1 MKKYQ
6 LIRSELLTMQNK
18 SNIKGLISSI
28 FSFPLRSSFAFIQV
42 DLPEYDVLRAEVF
55 LEDLAD
61 ILEEESQLTIIDLLA
76 LLLQDFLYVA
86 STTAKLEIL
95 KDSLLEKRKHYLSKT
110 EQIEEYIEVSPG
122 HASLQIRDKERRIR
136 YYTLEL
142 TIPRKTALRLE
153 IILYD
158 LEQMFKTFQM
168 GLDELI
174 SIVFLEFVHHLKA
187 GNQKEIIKRF
197 IQYFG

>member
-95 KDSLLEKRKHYLSKT
+95 KDSLLEKGSTTFQKLNRSRSISRFHLDTLPFKF
-110 EQIEEYIEVSPG
+110 E
-122 HASLQIRDKERRIR
+122 IRRDVFD
-136 YYTLEL
+136 
-142 TIPRKTALRLE
+142 TIPW
-153 IILYD
+153 
-158 LEQMFKTFQM
+158 
-168 GLDELI
+168 
-174 SIVFLEFVHHLKA
+174 
-187 GNQKEIIKRF
+187 N
-197 IQYFG
+197 